1 MLSYDSLRKYNINI
15 KFVFITIDPERGTL
29 SIHFQAFSTYENVSN
44 ELHKKYFFFQNFVL
58 CPFSPTR
65 GRANFCRFSSS
76 VLLEEEIRAFD

>member
-44 ELHKKYFFFQNFVL
+44 ELHKKYFFFQSKLSFSDGILGASLSVVTCILNAVL
-58 CPFSPTR
+58 M
-65 GRANFCRFSSS
+65 
-76 VLLEEEIRAFD
+76 